1 MSHPTQSD
9 ATGAGASPVTSASPT
24 TALGFLLVIAL
35 LALNLRPIVTAGGPL
50 LQQIHASTGLS
61 LQNGSLLT
69 VLPMLCMGLVPLLM
83 PLVGRVFSESSW
95 LRLGLVAIAVG
106 CLWRFVLTDSTTLLI
121 STLVAGIGVALV
133 QALTPGIAKRWYPD
147 KVALAMGIYSG
158 ALMAGGGLAAIIS
171 PALAE
176 QTGSW
181 QIGLGIWCLPAA
193 MALIVWQFS
202 GHKAPSAPSSKGA
215 QPGRRFA
222 NLPRAWLLAVYFGF
236 ANGGYA
242 TMVAWL
248 PSYAQSL
255 GWSLSASGQLVALMT
270 VFQVVT
276 TISAP
281 ILSGSLSDRRP
292 WLLAAVL
299 LQITGF
305 SGMMLA
311 AEWLSVWVA
320 MIGVGLGACFSLTL
334 TLTLDHLSDARQ
346 AGALTAFVQGVGFII
361 TAAIPYLAGS
371 LYPLAGF
378 SASWLLIL
386 ATLSFML
393 LATLRFAPKG
403 YAAAVAER

>member
-1 MSHPTQSD
+1 MSHSTQPEI
-9 ATGAGASPVTSASPT
+9 TGSERPVTATAPA

-69 VLPMLCMGLVPLLM
+69 VLPMLCMGVIPLLM
-83 PLVGRVFSESSW
+83 PLIGRLFSESSW
-95 LRLGLVAIAVG
+95 IRLGLAAIAAG
-106 CLWRFVLTDSTTLLI
+106 CLWRFVLTDSSALLL
-121 STLVAGIGVALV
+121 STVLAGVGVALV
-133 QALTPGIAKRWYPD
+133 QTLTPGIAKRWYPG

-158 ALMAGGGLAAIIS
+158 ALMAGGGLAAILS
-171 PALAE
+171 PAVA
-176 QTGSW
+176 QQSNSW
-181 QIGLGIWCLPAA
+181 QTGLGIWCLPAA
-193 MALIVWQFS
+193 LALIVWQFS
-202 GHKAPSAPSSKGA
+202 SNKAPQAAAAQNS

-222 NLPRAWLLAVYFGF
+222 NLPRAWLLAAYFGF

-255 GWSLSASGQLVALMT
+255 GWSVSASGQLVALMT

-305 SGMMLA
+305 CGMLLA
-311 AEWLSVWVA
+311 AQWLGVWVA

-334 TLTLDHLSDARQ
+334 TLTLDHLSDPRQ

-361 TAAIPYLAGS
+361 TAAIPYIAGS
-371 LYPLAGF
+371 LYQLAGF

-393 LATLRFAPKG
+393 LATLRFAPRG
-403 YAAAVAER
+403 YTKAVA